1 MRDNLAGLSAE
12 EKRVLLARLLREK
25 AEASASAHP
34 LSYGQ
39 RSLWFL
45 YQLAPGSPAYT
56 ITYAGQIRG
65 ELNATALEAAAQAL
79 VDRHDILRTTYT
91 TRDGHPVQLVHPR
104 LPVRVNRLELDP
116 EETQRWLRRESDR
129 PFDLRTG
136 PVVRFNLITHGPDEH
151 LLVLTLHHIA
161 VDMWSID
168 LILDELRLLYAA
180 EHGSPSHHA
189 IARRPLQERDHVIDR
204 SAIENL
210 HPFRVLIR
218 DVRRQHNL
226 LAR

>member
-1 MRDNLAGLSAE
+1 MTDNLAGLSAE
-12 EKRVLLARLLREK
+12 EKRVLLARLLMEK

-65 ELNATALEAAAQAL
+65 ELDVAALEAAAQAL

-91 TRDGHPVQLVHPR
+91 TRDGQPVQLVHPR

-116 EETQRWLRRESDR
+116 KKRSGGCGGNPIAPSTCAPGRWC
-129 PFDLRTG
+129 
-136 PVVRFNLITHGPDEH
+136 
-151 LLVLTLHHIA
+151 
-161 VDMWSID
+161 
-168 LILDELRLLYAA
+168 
-180 EHGSPSHHA
+180 GST
-189 IARRPLQERDHVIDR
+189 
-204 SAIENL
+204 
-210 HPFRVLIR
+210 
-218 DVRRQHNL
+218 
-226 LAR
+226 